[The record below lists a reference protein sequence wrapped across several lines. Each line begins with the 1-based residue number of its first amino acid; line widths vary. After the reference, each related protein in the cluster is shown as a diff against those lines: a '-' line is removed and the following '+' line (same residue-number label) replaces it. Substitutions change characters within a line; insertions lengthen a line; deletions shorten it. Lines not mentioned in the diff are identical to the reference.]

1 MIWMSQ
7 DGEPRKNDADRENH
21 HEPDPP
27 HGHLGGMAGGSLAER
42 QHAHQRPGLD
52 EHRGAGPARATE

>member
-21 HEPDPP
+21 HEPDQP
-27 HGHLGGMAGGSLAER
+27 HGHLAGGWLAGSLAER
-42 QHAHQRPGLD
+42 GEVHQHGAA
-52 EHRGAGPARATE
+52 RGGRGHAPN